1 MSKMLVVFTT
11 VPNREEGETLA
22 RKIVEQRLAACVQ
35 VLPQM
40 TSFYFW
46 QGEIQKDSEHLI
58 LIKTLPEK
66 YKDLQDFIIKNHS
79 YSVPEIIA
87 LSVQDAFQGYLEWA
101 KDYLL

>member
-11 VPNREEGETLA
+11 VPNKEEGETLA
-22 RKIVEQRLAACVQ
+22 RKIVEQRLGACVQ

>member
-11 VPNREEGETLA
+11 VPNKEEGETLA
-22 RKIVEQRLAACVQ
+22 RKIVEQRLGACVQ

-46 QGEIQKDSEHLI
+46 EGEIQKDSEHLI
-58 LIKTLPEK
+58 LIKTLSEK

-87 LSVQDAFQGYLEWA
+87 LSAQDVFRSYLEWA
-101 KDYLL
+101 EDYLL